1 MTGWNAL
8 VRVVA
13 GDTASLTKA
22 PAAVRSRTAMWMGLP
37 TEAALP
43 ALT

>member
-1 MTGWNAL
+1 MIAWKAL

-13 GDTASLTKA
+13 GDTVSLTKA
-22 PAAVRSRTAMWMGLP
+22 PAAVHSRTAMRIGLP